1 MVGIKIGAKIGEKGQ
16 VVIPKPI
23 REQFNI
29 QSDTEL
35 IFDVED
41 EKIILKKKKSSL
53 DIFADFVNAVKKKK
67 KFPEHMDWDK
77 EYYSQFE

>member
-1 MVGIKIGAKIGEKGQ
+1 MGAKIGEKGQ
-16 VVIPKPI
+16 IVIPKPI
-23 REQFNI
+23 RDHFNMN
-29 QSDTEL
+29 SDTEP

-53 DIFADFVNAVKKKK
+53 DVFAEFVNAVKKKK

-77 EYYSQFE
+77 EHYSQFE